1 MKSRAGYTIIYVIKW
16 STIHVHLDTTQVKKK
31 QKNNKDLHSENIW
44 EIQFTKKA
52 ICMQRLIGKLK
63 DTKLNRIIQK
73 KKQCLLYTD
82 VNLICAEQQ
91 SAFSKFDN
99 RQNE

>member
-1 MKSRAGYTIIYVIKW
+1 MVYHTCSLRHNSSEK
-16 STIHVHLDTTQVKKK
+16 
-31 QKNNKDLHSENIW
+31 KNNKDLHSENIW

>member
-1 MKSRAGYTIIYVIKW
+1 
-16 STIHVHLDTTQVKKK
+16 
-31 QKNNKDLHSENIW
+31 
-44 EIQFTKKA
+44 
-52 ICMQRLIGKLK
+52 MQRLIGKLK